1 MVKRVNPARMTFRL
15 EFGRM
20 EAGAKVNPNTGAK
33 IKEFKPGFSV
43 FAGQWSL
50 RMTESLSLAGLGI
63 SNAVVFFIR
72 HRDDITGDMLVRKD
86 EIIYKINNISFD
98 DGISPNGF
106 DLITCTR
113 EVTKHG

>member
-1 MVKRVNPARMTFRL
+1 MPSYSL
-15 EFGRM
+15 
-20 EAGAKVNPNTGAK
+20 
-33 IKEFKPGFSV
+33 
-43 FAGQWSL
+43 FA
-50 RMTESLSLAGLGI
+50 I
-63 SNAVVFFIR
+63 
-72 HRDDITGDMLVRKD
+72 DDITGDMLVRKD

>member
-1 MVKRVNPARMTFRL
+1 MVKRINPARMTFRL

-20 EAGAKVNPNTGAK
+20 QAGAKVNPNTGSRVKA
-33 IKEFKPGFSV
+33 FKPEFSV

-50 RMTESLSLAGLGI
+50 RMTESMSLAGLGI

-98 DGISPNGF
+98 DGISPNCF
-106 DLITCTR
+106 YLITCTR